1 MDFKCLVN
9 AFEKFGDKYRKTPQG
24 NYMMYLDPNDIENS
38 QVWVFFDNRAWA
50 QYSKD
55 YLKYNDA
62 KGEKSGRWACD
73 GEDEFSITNFRES
86 KKYYSKDDD
95 WKPFTLSPTKLPQP
109 IPNPESSNDLF
120 SCVRKNK
127 GNTAKVDSNGESVW
141 FWVDEPNKVAH
152 IFYKKDNKW
161 VQSKDGTEQFIGRWN
176 CDEDNHFLIVSND
189 GQSYSSRSDNWE
201 KVTTVGNLN
210 DSFPLKFGSQG
221 PNVVKLQK
229 FLNDKIRTNPL
240 TVNGIFDQKTADK
253 LIEFQKKEGIIE

>member
-1 MDFKCLVN
+1 MEYTCLITFFNENDYTYKEYSGKMHVLVEGDVN
-9 AFEKFGDKYRKTPQG
+9 GMRWIFEK
-24 NYMMYLDPNDIENS
+24 N
-38 QVWVFFDNRAWA
+38 
-50 QYSKD
+50 
-55 YLKYNDA
+55 
-62 KGEKSGRWACD
+62 GRW
-73 GEDEFSITNFRES
+73 DELTKVES
-86 KKYYSKDDD
+86 KWTVTDRGNWECIGNSNFLIQTTTTNKILRTDADTLEWVD
-95 WKPFTLSPTKLPQP
+95 KPQVEQP
-109 IPNPESSNDLF
+109 VTDNSDF
-120 SCVRKNK
+120 SCVLKNK
-127 GNTAKVDSNGESVW
+127 GSAAKVDSNGDYIW

-161 VQSKDGTEQFIGRWN
+161 VQSKDGTEQFMGRWN

>member
-1 MDFKCLVN
+1 MEFNCIIKNFNSRGD
-9 AFEKFGDKYRKTPQG
+9 KFGEYP
-24 NYMMYLDPNDIENS
+24 NYVILYLDGTYRGDLYYFGKDGLWSELTNDTGKP
-38 QVWVFFDNRAWA
+38 VVVA
-50 QYSKD
+50 
-55 YLKYNDA
+55 
-62 KGEKSGRWACD
+62 SGTWECD
-73 GEDEFSITNFRES
+73 GENDFKIINKTKNSLYSSKTNGVTPIT
-86 KKYYSKDDD
+86 
-95 WKPFTLSPTKLPQP
+95 
-109 IPNPESSNDLF
+109 PEQSQNSF
-120 SCVRKNK
+120 SCIQKNK
-127 GNTAKVDSNGESVW
+127 GNAAKVDSNGDYVW

-161 VQSKDGTEQFIGRWN
+161 VQSKDGTEQFMGRWN

>member
-1 MDFKCLVN
+1 MKDIKCVKAVL
-9 AFEKFGDKYRKTPQG
+9 ERFGDPIKETDKAIYQTDKDG
-24 NYMMYLDPNDIENS
+24 VM
-38 QVWVFFDNRAWA
+38 WFFDKRGYWVE
-50 QYSKD
+50 
-55 YLKYNDA
+55 LKGKVKTDQ
-62 KGEKSGRWACD
+62 GIWECD
-73 GEDEFSITNFRES
+73 GNDNIKITNETQV
-86 KKYYSKDDD
+86 YISKDDLGWTD
-95 WKPFTLSPTKLPQP
+95 KPQVEQP
-109 IPNPESSNDLF
+109 VTDNSDF
-120 SCVRKNK
+120 SCIQKNK
-127 GNTAKVDSNGESVW
+127 GNAVKVDSNGDYTW
-141 FWVDEPNKVAH
+141 FWVDEPNKIAH

-161 VQSKDGTEQFIGRWN
+161 VQSKDGTEQFTGRWN
-176 CDEDNHFLIVSND
+176 CDEDNHILIVSND